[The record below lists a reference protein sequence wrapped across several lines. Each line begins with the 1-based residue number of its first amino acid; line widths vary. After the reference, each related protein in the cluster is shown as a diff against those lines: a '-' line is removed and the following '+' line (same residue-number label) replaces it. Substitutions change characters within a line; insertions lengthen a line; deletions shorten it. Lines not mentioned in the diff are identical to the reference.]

1 MSYFVEMKYINLV
14 GARLEKFSWKR
25 NNVAVCRCPIC
36 GDSKK
41 NKNKTRFF
49 FFEEK
54 GKFFVK
60 CHNCSYS
67 TTFPKFLEQTGGVL
81 YEDYRM
87 ETIKEK
93 FTSGTTANYKEITKI
108 VASNKPVFNV
118 KNDLLCCTK
127 IVDLPQDHHAR
138 KYIAGRLIPEKY
150 WNILYY
156 TENFHEA
163 ASKNLHESCGPR
175 DERIVIPFYTS
186 DNKLF
191 AMQGRALDP
200 NAVSRYITIR
210 DSEQDVAKIY
220 GMERFDDSKKNY
232 CFEGPI
238 DSLFI
243 DNSVA
248 LAGSSI
254 AFDKMPFDTSNTVF
268 VYDNEPRNAEIV
280 ERIKETIDAGLKV
293 CIWPET
299 IAFKDVNDMHMGL
312 LSIEHI
318 QEIIDNNTHQGLAA
332 HLKLSKW
339 KRV

>member
-1 MSYFVEMKYINLV
+1 MSYFVEMKYINLM
-14 GARLEKFSWKR
+14 GARLEKFAWKR
-25 NNVAVCRCPIC
+25 NNLAACRCPIC

-93 FTSGTTANYKEITKI
+93 FTTGTTANYKQITKI
-108 VASNKPVFNV
+108 VASNKPVFQV
-118 KNDLLCCTK
+118 KNDLIDCIK
-127 IVDLPQDHHAR
+127 ICNLPENHYAR
-138 KYIAGRLIPEKY
+138 KYIAERLIPQKH
-150 WNILYY
+150 WNVLYY
-156 TENFHEA
+156 TENFYEA
-163 ASKNLHESCGPR
+163 ANKNLHESMGPK
-175 DERIVIPFYTS
+175 DERIVIPFYTA
-186 DNKLF
+186 DKKLF
-191 AMQGRALDP
+191 AIQGRALDP
-200 NAVSRYITIR
+200 NASVRYITVR

-220 GMERFDDSKKNY
+220 GMERLDVSKKNY

-254 AFDKMPFDTSNTVF
+254 SFDQLPFETSNTVF

-280 ERIKETIDAGLKV
+280 KSIKDCIDSGMKV
-293 CIWPET
+293 CIWPDNLQ
-299 IAFKDVNDMHMGL
+299 FKDVNDMHLGSF
-312 LSIEHI
+312 SIEQI
-318 QEIIDNNTHQGLAA
+318 QNIIDSNTYVGLAA
-332 HLKLSKW
+332 HLRLSKW
-339 KRV
+339 KKV